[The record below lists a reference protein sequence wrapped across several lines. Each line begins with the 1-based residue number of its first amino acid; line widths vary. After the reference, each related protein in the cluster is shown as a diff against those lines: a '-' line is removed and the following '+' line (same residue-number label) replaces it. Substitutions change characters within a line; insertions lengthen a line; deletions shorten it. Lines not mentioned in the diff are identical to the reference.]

1 MNSFALADCSTIEAA
16 LSQLKDGAIV
26 KAGGVD
32 LLDRMKNGT
41 DTPAR
46 LVNIRNIS
54 ELRGIHPTGNGG
66 AGGLTIG
73 ALTTLA
79 EVADAPA
86 VRSHY
91 TVLAD
96 ACGHAATPHI
106 RNMATLGGNL
116 LQQLQ
121 CWYYRSADFQCL
133 RKGKDI
139 CYAFSGLNQYHA
151 IMDYGGCPSVA
162 PSSGAVALLALDAS
176 VELASAAKGK
186 RTVAIRD
193 FYLQPDS
200 NPHSFHVMAA
210 DELLT
215 AVHIPRPATGTR
227 SAYQKYGEKES
238 HDWAIADAGI
248 LLEMDGNL
256 CRRAVVA
263 MGAASPVVRRS
274 HEAEAALTGKP
285 ITPETARAAGQASMT
300 GAMPLSMNAYKVQL
314 FPVAIYRTILLAAGQ
329 MDRDPSATG

>member
-1 MNSFALADCSTIEAA
+1 MNSFSLADCSTVEAA
-16 LSQLKDGAIV
+16 LSQLKDGAVV

-32 LLDRMKNGT
+32 LFDRMKNGT
-41 DTPAR
+41 DTPTR
-46 LVNIRNIS
+46 LVNIRNIP
-54 ELRGIHPTGNGG
+54 ELRGIHPTPL
-66 AGGLTIG
+66 GLTIG

-79 EVADAPA
+79 EVADDPA
-86 VRSHY
+86 IRSQY
-91 TVLAD
+91 TVLSD

-121 CWYYRSADFQCL
+121 CWYYRSPDFQCL
-133 RKGKDI
+133 RKGKEI
-139 CYAFSGLNQYHA
+139 CFAFSGLNQYHA

-176 VELASAAKGK
+176 VELTSATKGK
-186 RTVAIRD
+186 RIIAIRD
-193 FYLQPDS
+193 FYLQPDA
-200 NPHSFHVMAA
+200 NPHRFHVMAA

-215 AVHIPRPATGTR
+215 AIHIPKPAPGTR

-248 LLEMDGNL
+248 LLEMDGDL

-329 MDRDPSATG
+329 MDRDPSAAG

>member
-1 MNSFALADCSTIEAA
+1 MNSFTLVDCTTVDAA
-16 LSQLKDGAIV
+16 LSQLKEGSVV

-41 DTPAR
+41 DAPAR
-46 LVNIRNIS
+46 LVNIRNIPA
-54 ELRGIHPTGNGG
+54 LRGIHSTPQ
-66 AGGLTIG
+66 GLTIG
-73 ALTTLA
+73 PLTTLA
-79 EVADAPA
+79 EISDHPTIRAQ
-86 VRSHY
+86 Y
-91 TVLAD
+91 TVLSD

-106 RNMATLGGNL
+106 RNMATIGGNL
-116 LQQLQ
+116 LQELQ
-121 CWYYRSADFQCL
+121 CWYFRSADFECL
-133 RKGKDI
+133 RKGKEI
-139 CYAFSGLNQYHA
+139 CFAFSGLNQYHA

-176 VELASAAKGK
+176 LELTSAAHGK
-186 RTVAIRD
+186 RTVAIHD
-193 FYLQPDS
+193 FYVRPDA
-200 NPHSFHVMAA
+200 NPHRFNVMAP

-215 AVHIPRPATGTR
+215 AIHVPKTAPGTR

-238 HDWAIADAGI
+238 NDWAIADAGI

-256 CRRAVVA
+256 CRRAVVT

-274 HEAEAALTGKP
+274 HEAEAVLTGKP
-285 ITPETARAAGQASMT
+285 ITPETARAAGHASMT

-329 MDRDPSATG
+329 MDRDPSAAG

>member
-1 MNSFALADCSTIEAA
+1 MNSFALADCSTIDDA

-41 DTPAR
+41 DTPTR
-46 LVNIRNIS
+46 LVNIRNIPA
-54 ELRGIHPTGNGG
+54 LRGIHPTPQ
-66 AGGLTIG
+66 GLTIG
-73 ALTTLA
+73 PLTTLA
-79 EVADAPA
+79 EVADDPA
-86 VRSHY
+86 IRSQY

-162 PSSGAVALLALDAS
+162 PSSGAVALLVLDAS
-176 VELASAAKGK
+176 VELTSAAKGK

-215 AVHIPRPATGTR
+215 AVHIPKPATGTR

-274 HEAEAALTGKP
+274 QEAEAALTGKP
-285 ITPETARAAGQASMT
+285 ITLETARAAGRASMT

-314 FPVAIYRTILLAAGQ
+314 FPAAIYRTILLAAGQ
-329 MDRDPSATG
+329 MDRDPSAAG

>member
-1 MNSFALADCSTIEAA
+1 MNSFALADCSTIDDA

-41 DTPAR
+41 DTPTR
-46 LVNIRNIS
+46 LVNIRNIPA
-54 ELRGIHPTGNGG
+54 LRGIHPTPQ
-66 AGGLTIG
+66 GLTIG
-73 ALTTLA
+73 PLTTLA
-79 EVADAPA
+79 EVADDPA
-86 VRSHY
+86 IRSQY

-162 PSSGAVALLALDAS
+162 PSSGAVALLVLDAS
-176 VELASAAKGK
+176 MELTSGAKGK

-215 AVHIPRPATGTR
+215 AVHIPKPATGTR

-274 HEAEAALTGKP
+274 QEAEAALTGKP
-285 ITPETARAAGQASMT
+285 ITLETARAAGRASMT

-314 FPVAIYRTILLAAGQ
+314 FPAAIYRTILLAAGQ
-329 MDRDPSATG
+329 MDRDPSAAG

>member
-1 MNSFALADCSTIEAA
+1 MNSFALADCTTVEAA
-16 LSQLKDGAIV
+16 LSQLKDGAVV

-46 LVNIRNIS
+46 LVNIRNIQS
-54 ELRGIHPTGNGG
+54 LRGIHATDQ
-66 AGGLTIG
+66 GLSIG

-79 EVADAPA
+79 EIADDAA
-86 VRSHY
+86 IRSQY

-96 ACGHAATPHI
+96 ACGRAATPHI
-106 RNMATLGGNL
+106 RNMATIGGNL
-116 LQQLQ
+116 LQGLQ
-121 CWYYRSADFQCL
+121 CWYYRSAEFQCL
-133 RKGKDI
+133 RKGKEQ
-139 CYAFSGLNQYHA
+139 CFAFSGLNQYHA

-162 PSSGAVALLALDAS
+162 PSSGAVALLALDGS
-176 VELASAAKGK
+176 VELTSAKGK
-186 RTVAIRD
+186 RTVAMRE
-193 FYLQPDS
+193 FYVQPDA
-200 NPHSFHVMAA
+200 NPHRFNVMAA

-215 AVHIPRPATGTR
+215 AIHIPKPAAGTR

-248 LLEMDGNL
+248 VLEMDGNV

-274 HEAEAALTGKP
+274 REAEAALTGKP
-285 ITPETARAAGQASMT
+285 ITQETARAAGKASMT

-314 FPVAIYRTILLAAGQ
+314 FPVAIYRTVLLAAGQ
-329 MDRDPSATG
+329 MDRDPSAAG